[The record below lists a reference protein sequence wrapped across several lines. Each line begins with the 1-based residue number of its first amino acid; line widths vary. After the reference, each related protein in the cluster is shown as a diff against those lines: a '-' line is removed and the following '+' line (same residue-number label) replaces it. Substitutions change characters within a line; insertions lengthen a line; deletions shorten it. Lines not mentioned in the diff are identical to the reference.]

1 MVVEPQFLL
10 KPRTGMMFKY
20 NILDPITSASTTTSP
35 SIWTEPRDR
44 NDTQA
49 KVDAMST
56 TAMMSNDLTPTL
68 LPKNENGKIL
78 FGSGDVV
85 ILV

>member
-1 MVVEPQFLL
+1 MEPQFLL

-44 NDTQA
+44 NNTTA

-56 TAMMSNDLTPTL
+56 TATL
-68 LPKNENGKIL
+68 LPQNENGKIL
-78 FGSGDVV
+78 FGSGAVL

>member
-44 NDTQA
+44 NDTTA
-49 KVDAMST
+49 KVDEM
-56 TAMMSNDLTPTL
+56 
-68 LPKNENGKIL
+68 PKNENGKIL
-78 FGSGDVV
+78 FGSSAVV